1 MANATPTPVR
11 SKQGLKLSSLHGK
24 RRYPRAQFSSDD
36 AIPPLL
42 APSASA
48 DTDTL
53 PEHTSL
59 TPNGSH
65 HHRRRSSF
73 IFSRDDRPSG
83 SRTFWIVLWFFLNFS
98 LTISNKVVLN
108 RFPFPYVITALHAL
122 GGCLGTWVVMRPEDR
137 LPALA
142 LNEIV
147 VLVFF
152 SVLFTLN
159 IVVSNVSLQLVT
171 VPVSFAFL

>member
-1 MANATPTPVR
+1 MANATPAPMR
-11 SKQGLKLSSLHGK
+11 SKQGLRLSSLHGK
-24 RRYPRAQFSSDD
+24 RRYPRAQLSSHD
-36 AIPPLL
+36 AVPSLL
-42 APSASA
+42 APSSSPA
-48 DTDTL
+48 DTL
-53 PEHTSL
+53 PEHTRL
-59 TPNGSH
+59 PPTRAH
-65 HHRRRSSF
+65 HHRRPSF
-73 IFSRDDRPSG
+73 AFARNNRPSG
-83 SRTFWIVLWFFLNFS
+83 SRAFWILLWFFLNFS

-108 RFPFPYVITALHAL
+108 RFPFPHIITALHAL
-122 GGCLGTWVVMRPEDR
+122 GGCLGTWAVMRPEDR

-171 VPVSFAFL
+171 VPVSLFF

>member
-1 MANATPTPVR
+1 
-11 SKQGLKLSSLHGK
+11 
-24 RRYPRAQFSSDD
+24 
-36 AIPPLL
+36 
-42 APSASA
+42 
-48 DTDTL
+48 
-53 PEHTSL
+53 
-59 TPNGSH
+59 
-65 HHRRRSSF
+65 
-73 IFSRDDRPSG
+73 
-83 SRTFWIVLWFFLNFS
+83 
-98 LTISNKVVLN
+98 
-108 RFPFPYVITALHAL
+108 
-122 GGCLGTWVVMRPEDR
+122 MRPEDR

>member
-1 MANATPTPVR
+1 M
-11 SKQGLKLSSLHGK
+11 
-24 RRYPRAQFSSDD
+24 
-36 AIPPLL
+36 
-42 APSASA
+42 
-48 DTDTL
+48 
-53 PEHTSL
+53 
-59 TPNGSH
+59 
-65 HHRRRSSF
+65 
-73 IFSRDDRPSG
+73 
-83 SRTFWIVLWFFLNFS
+83 
-98 LTISNKVVLN
+98 LN